1 MANANS
7 GSSTFFK
14 YDAVTTICDDMVNI
28 INKMT
33 TEFDSIKAIINN
45 KDNIWKGAAANRY
58 WEYFYN
64 GKDEA
69 TLAKIETILKTDF
82 PNTITKAKDLVAN
95 NKNLDNILNNNNN
108 ITANNAND
116 NIQASTIT
124 TGAYGVNTELN
135 NSVGAND
142 NIQANNT
149 TTGAYGVNT
158 ELNNSVGANGN
169 VQANSTSTNATGIDT
184 NLINEVGMAQDVNA
198 NSIKTNAEALNQALF
213 DHVGMKDLSTK
224 SDS

>member
-1 MANANS
+1 MANTNS

-14 YDAVTTICDDMVNI
+14 YDAVTTICDDMISI
-28 INKMT
+28 INKMNA
-33 TEFDSIKAIINN
+33 EIDGIKAIINN

-58 WEYFYN
+58 WQYLNN

-69 TLAKIETILKTDF
+69 TLSKVETILKTDF
-82 PNTITKAKDLVAN
+82 TNTLNNAKNLVTAN
-95 NKNLDNILNNNNN
+95 RNLDNKLNNSNN

-149 TTGAYGVNT
+149 TTGANGVNT
-158 ELNNSVGANGN
+158 ELNNSVGATGN
-169 VQANSTSTNATGIDT
+169 VQANNISTNATGIDT

-224 SDS
+224 NDS